1 MQVTNNLSIYNSDYK
16 ATTSKSNDDFS
27 DILNE
32 MISADTKDNIDITQN
47 FKDNIMQYGIMAT
60 VTMMNNE
67 KIQEEIERKRAELL
81 KSLDT
86 QNMSPEDKAAALAS
100 IEETLSRY
108 KKELQENNYDFETQS
123 LEDNTL
129 KKLFAI
135 L

>member
-16 ATTSKSNDDFS
+16 ATISKSNDDFS

-32 MISADTKDNIDITQN
+32 MISTDTKDSVDITQN

-100 IEETLSRY
+100 IEETLNRY
-108 KKELQENNYDFETQS
+108 KKELQENSNEVNTKS
-123 LEDNTL
+123 IEDNML
-129 KKLFAI
+129 KKI
-135 L
+135 LTFV

>member
-32 MISADTKDNIDITQN
+32 MISTDTKDSIDITQN

-86 QNMSPEDKAAALAS
+86 QNMSPEDKAAALAN

-108 KKELQENNYDFETQS
+108 KKELQENTYDFETQS

>member
-1 MQVTNNLSIYNSDYK
+1 
-16 ATTSKSNDDFS
+16 
-27 DILNE
+27 
-32 MISADTKDNIDITQN
+32 
-47 FKDNIMQYGIMAT
+47 
-60 VTMMNNE
+60 
-67 KIQEEIERKRAELL
+67 
-81 KSLDT
+81 
-86 QNMSPEDKAAALAS
+86 MSPEDKAAALAS

>member
-32 MISADTKDNIDITQN
+32 MISTDTKDSIDITQN

-108 KKELQENNYDFETQS
+108 KK
-123 LEDNTL
+123 
-129 KKLFAI
+129 
-135 L
+135 

>member
-32 MISADTKDNIDITQN
+32 MISTDTKDNIDITQN

-100 IEETLSRY
+100 IEEPLSRY

>member
-16 ATTSKSNDDFS
+16 TTTSKSNDDFS

-32 MISADTKDNIDITQN
+32 MISTDTKDSIDITQN

>member
-32 MISADTKDNIDITQN
+32 MISTDTKDSIDITQN

-60 VTMMNNE
+60 VTMMNHE
-67 KIQEEIERKRAELL
+67 KIQEETERKRAELL

>member
-1 MQVTNNLSIYNSDYK
+1 MQITNNLIIYNSDYK

-32 MISADTKDNIDITQN
+32 MISTDTKDSVDITQN

-60 VTMMNNE
+60 LTMMNNE

-86 QNMSPEDKAAALAS
+86 QNMSPEDEAKALAS
-100 IEETLSRY
+100 IEETLNRY
-108 KKELQENNYDFETQS
+108 KKELQENSNEVNTKS
-123 LEDNTL
+123 IEDNML
-129 KKLFAI
+129 KKI
-135 L
+135 LTFV

>member
-81 KSLDT
+81 KSHDT

>member
-1 MQVTNNLSIYNSDYK
+1 
-16 ATTSKSNDDFS
+16 
-27 DILNE
+27 
-32 MISADTKDNIDITQN
+32 MISTDTKDSIDITQN
-47 FKDNIMQYGIMAT
+47 FKDNNMQYGIMAT

>member
-1 MQVTNNLSIYNSDYK
+1 MQVTNSLSIYNSDYK

-32 MISADTKDNIDITQN
+32 MISTDTKDNIDITQN

>member
-32 MISADTKDNIDITQN
+32 MISTDTKDNIDITQN

-123 LEDNTL
+123 LEDSTL

>member
-1 MQVTNNLSIYNSDYK
+1 
-16 ATTSKSNDDFS
+16 
-27 DILNE
+27 
-32 MISADTKDNIDITQN
+32 
-47 FKDNIMQYGIMAT
+47 MAT

>member
-86 QNMSPEDKAAALAS
+86 QNMSPEDTAAALAS

>member
-16 ATTSKSNDDFS
+16 ATTSKSNNDFS

-32 MISADTKDNIDITQN
+32 MISTDTKDSIDITQN

-100 IEETLSRY
+100 VEETLSRY

>member
-1 MQVTNNLSIYNSDYK
+1 MQVTNSLSIYNSDYK

-32 MISADTKDNIDITQN
+32 MISTDTKDSIDITQN

>member
-16 ATTSKSNDDFS
+16 AATSKSNDDFS

-32 MISADTKDNIDITQN
+32 MISIDTKDSADITQN

>member
-16 ATTSKSNDDFS
+16 TTTSKSNDDFS

-32 MISADTKDNIDITQN
+32 MISTDTKDSIDITQN

-123 LEDNTL
+123 LEDNML